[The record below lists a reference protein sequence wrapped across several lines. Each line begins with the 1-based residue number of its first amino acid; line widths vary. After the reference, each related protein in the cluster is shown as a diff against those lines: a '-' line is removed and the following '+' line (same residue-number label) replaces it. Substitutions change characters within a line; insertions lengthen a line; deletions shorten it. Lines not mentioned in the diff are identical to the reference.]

1 MKKALF
7 VLLLLAPALAW
18 ATKPTASS
26 ADYTIAVHVQ
36 SSRITLDCSGGL
48 CNWTQELTVLIGG
61 KKYELYAG
69 SVQMDVLRVGNY
81 NARIIKDETTRDY
94 EYARTYEFLF
104 ADGKTR
110 QYRVIGESE

>member
-1 MKKALF
+1 
-7 VLLLLAPALAW
+7 
-18 ATKPTASS
+18 
-26 ADYTIAVHVQ
+26 
-36 SSRITLDCSGGL
+36 
-48 CNWTQELTVLIGG
+48 
-61 KKYELYAG
+61 
-69 SVQMDVLRVGNY
+69 MDVLRVGNY